1 MKRDLFIMSEEVL
14 DILYRAANRRLGT
27 DIAYAG
33 AITPKEAHRLLELG
47 AAKLVDVRTRA
58 EWEYVGRV
66 ADSTLIE
73 WRAYGA
79 KDPNPDFIEQLRAV
93 AKPTDVVMF
102 LCRSGVRSHN
112 AGQKAAAA
120 GFTTA
125 LNILEGFEGDLDE
138 DQRRGR
144 VGGWRAAGL
153 PWIQS

>member
-1 MKRDLFIMSEEVL
+1 MRRDLFIMSEEVL

-33 AITPKEAHRLLELG
+33 AVTPKEAFRLHTLG
-47 AAKLVDVRTRA
+47 AAKLIDVRTRA

-66 ADSTLIE
+66 PDSTLIE

-79 KDPNPDFIEQLRAV
+79 QDPNPDFIAQLRAV
-93 AKPTDVVMF
+93 AGPTDVVMF

-120 GFTTA
+120 GFTSA
-125 LNILEGFEGDLDE
+125 LNILEGFEGDLDA

-153 PWIQS
+153 SWVQS